1 MYKYYSVI
9 RPISIGTI
17 PDCTIREVVNFN
29 QRQYVEEIMR
39 QAWGYFLTPDEIP
52 EEKLQAYSLVSADII
67 HELQQVRETLVKKEI
82 IVDSVAAETIDRRI
96 LITKE
101 ED

>member
-1 MYKYYSVI
+1 M
-9 RPISIGTI
+9 
-17 PDCTIREVVNFN
+17 N
-29 QRQYVEEIMR
+29 QYLDWKLSEIQTMV
-39 QAWGYFLTPDEIP
+39 LKKKPP
-52 EEKLQAYSLVSADII
+52 ADII
-67 HELQQVRETLVKKEI
+67 HELQRVRETLVKKEI